1 MKTKN
6 SLLIGRGIFLIIIIV
21 AFGLI
26 IVNEKG
32 TVLLKNKVEKQL
44 NTYLEDNYQEILSN
58 TKKEETIIKNNLYSK
73 KIVSNKN
80 KNLYFLIKY
89 QNKKISDTYKKDY
102 VEGKTLFTYLNKKLE
117 KDIKNKTKIDCKV
130 DTITTLDK
138 YSDKVQERIIKEDNL
153 LELKYYYIQKELLID
168 NWNNKEITKEITKLI
183 EEMKNGNITPKYY
196 EITITNKDDI
206 TTSIK
211 ISNINEEFIENT
223 KKEQIIQDI
232 INNKET
238 ELLKEN
244 KITYKYEN

>member
-130 DTITTLDK
+130 DTVTTLDK

-183 EEMKNGNITPKYY
+183 EEMKNSNITPKYY

-238 ELLKEN
+238 DLLKEN